1 MNFVS
6 EMDDE
11 DNITIPSLKPKR
23 HSDEIDGPPPTL
35 KIQYEGVLNQYI
47 CYPFTNPS
55 ITLTNDTDFTI
66 EPCQYKTLQLK
77 TLVRTNV
84 SAVSILY
91 QSNLLFRLGLSCVVN
106 QIPTNDVP
114 LQITIFNHS
123 DSPKTIFK
131 NMLQFYCHTV
141 LAKV

>member
-1 MNFVS
+1 
-6 EMDDE
+6 MDDE

-77 TLVRTNV
+77 ILVRTNV

-106 QIPTNDVP
+106 QI
-114 LQITIFNHS
+114 TIFNHS

>member
-77 TLVRTNV
+77 ILVMLNKLYRESLVICTHERTERV
-84 SAVSILY
+84 APAD
-91 QSNLLFRLGLSCVVN
+91 C
-106 QIPTNDVP
+106 
-114 LQITIFNHS
+114 
-123 DSPKTIFK
+123 
-131 NMLQFYCHTV
+131 
-141 LAKV
+141 